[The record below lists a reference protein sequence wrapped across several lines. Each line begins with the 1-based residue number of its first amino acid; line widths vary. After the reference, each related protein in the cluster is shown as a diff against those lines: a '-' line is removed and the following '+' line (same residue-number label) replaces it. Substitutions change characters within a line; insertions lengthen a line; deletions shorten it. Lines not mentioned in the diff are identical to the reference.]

1 MRLRKLSSILTIMLV
16 LVLVFTACTQ
26 NNNNNNS
33 SSNSGNQQQSNSSGS
48 SNNAGSSNSGG
59 GDVNAVLEKYGLD
72 SNLRF
77 KEKRKITVEVYDR
90 GNDGGTPPE
99 DNFYTDYIKE
109 GMLRD
114 HNVEVEFVPVP
125 RWTEGEVINNLLAA
139 NQAPDISVTYSYPTI
154 QTYANMGGVL
164 DLAPYLEEFKDYLQD
179 LWGLLTDDNIYW
191 NRDPHTGTIWAI
203 EARLNVLNRINTFVR
218 EDWLKK
224 LNLKTPTNLQEF
236 EDMLIAF
243 RDNASLLLG
252 ADADKMIPFSISF
265 DVGWRADHLTTAFV
279 PNDITD
285 KELFMYGFDDRHLL
299 YPGYKEGIRVLN
311 KWYNDGLIWKDFPLY
326 PAGDPT
332 EDNLMKSG
340 YVGAFM
346 HNWDY
351 PYRNGDDSI
360 HANLQRLVGPDAAYI
375 AVEPFP
381 NDAGVYKKFL
391 SPPIDRKVFF
401 PATNDEP
408 IASLLYL
415 NWITK
420 VENRIFLQ
428 FGEEGVTHEKQPDGS
443 YVTLATTGEKIMNSP
458 NNIDYTITYNGLNLG
473 DPDLTVKS
481 IANGYAGVDKRFIEI
496 AHQITTHEGR
506 IGKNVSV
513 GEIKAETG
521 QGQALKEK
529 RDAFLNKAVVAPVSD
544 FDKVYDEGMNDYLRS
559 GGQAIID
566 ERKAAWE
573 ATYGDKVMLD

>member
-1 MRLRKLSSILTIMLV
+1 MRFRKALSMLMFSIALV
-16 LVLVFTACTQ
+16 LVIAACTKDDATPPASTDPTPT
-26 NNNNNNS
+26 NT
-33 SSNSGNQQQSNSSGS
+33 SGS
-48 SNNAGSSNSGG
+48 NDTG
-59 GDVNAVLEKYGLD
+59 GDSGDARLDALGLD

-77 KEKRKITVEVYDR
+77 KETRKITVEIYDR

-114 HNVEVEFVPVP
+114 HNVEVTFVPVP

-164 DLAPYLEEFKDYLQD
+164 DLAPLLEENKDLLPDMWDYL
-179 LWGLLTDDNIYW
+179 TETNIYW
-191 NRDPHTGTIWAI
+191 NRDPNTGTIWAL
-203 EARLNVLNRINTFVR
+203 EARLNIMNRINTFVR

-224 LNLKTPTNLQEF
+224 LNLDAPTTLQEF

-252 ADADKMIPFSISF
+252 DDADKMIPFSTSF
-265 DVGWRADHLTTAFV
+265 DVGWRTDHLTASFV

-285 KELFMYGFDDRHLL
+285 KDVFVYGFDDRRFLF
-299 YPGYKEGIRVLN
+299 PNYKEGIRVLN
-311 KWYNDGLIWKDFPLY
+311 KWYNQDLVWKDFPLY
-326 PAGDPT
+326 PAGDTT
-332 EDNLMKSG
+332 EDNLMKVG
-340 YVGAFM
+340 YVGAFI

-360 HANLQRLVGPDAAYI
+360 HASLQRLVGPEAAYI
-375 AVEPFP
+375 AIEPFP

-391 SPPIDRKVFF
+391 SGPVDRKIFF

-408 IASLLYL
+408 LASLFYV
-415 NWITK
+415 NWISK
-420 VENRIFLQ
+420 LENRIFLQ
-428 FGEEGVTHEKQPDGS
+428 FGEEGVTHEKLPDGS
-443 YVTLATTGEKIMNSP
+443 LMTLATTGEKIMNSP
-458 NNIDYTITYNGLNLG
+458 ANIDYTITSNGLDLG
-473 DPDLTVKS
+473 DPELTVKS

-496 AHQITTHEGR
+496 ANQITTNQGR
-506 IGKNVSV
+506 IGQNVSV
-513 GEIKAETG
+513 GEIKAESG

-529 RDAFLNKAVVAPVSD
+529 RDTILNRAVVASVD
-544 FDKVYDEGMNDYLRS
+544 EFDAIYDSGMQDYLNS

-566 ERKAAWE
+566 ERREAWE
-573 ATYGDKVMLD
+573 RVYGDATMLD